1 MIDKKMLNALVEFAA
16 VCAETD
22 ISDEAILGAVHWA
35 RLMNKP
41 EPPKESKAKPS
52 KKSYGCKPLPEPT
65 IKDIRDFTNGLDKF
79 KSTDLMTVL
88 GIQHCAKFGKP
99 YTEALRHLG
108 FERIHNHDFGD
119 GKRSNGFVRV
129 K

>member
-41 EPPKESKAKPS
+41 EPPKESKD
-52 KKSYGCKPLPEPT
+52 KKKRKDRSCPPLPEPT

-79 KSTDLMTVL
+79 KSSDLITVL
-88 GIQHCAKFGKP
+88 GIRYSAFTKP
-99 YTEALRHLG
+99 YTEALRHMG

-119 GKRSNGFVRV
+119 GHKCTGFVRV

>member
-52 KKSYGCKPLPEPT
+52 KRSNGCKPLPEPT
-65 IKDIRDFTNGLDKF
+65 IKDIRDFVNGLDKF
-79 KSTDLMTVL
+79 KSSDLITVL
-88 GIQHCAKFGKP
+88 GITHSEFTKS

-108 FERIHNHDFGD
+108 YERVTQHDFGD
-119 GKRSNGFVRV
+119 GKRVNGFVRV

>member
-52 KKSYGCKPLPEPT
+52 KRSYGCKPLPEPT
-65 IKDIRDFTNGLDKF
+65 IKDIRDFVNGLDKF
-79 KSTDLMTVL
+79 KSSDLITVL
-88 GIQHCAKFGKP
+88 GISYAAFTKP
-99 YTEALRHLG
+99 YTEALRHMG

-119 GKRSNGFVRV
+119 GHKCTGFVRV